1 MPALRKTNVWD
12 FVFFVDPQVAK
23 HFIIV
28 IIEGHAIFPFFGDSW
43 IKLPDVRPEKKQ
55 TAFYGF

>member
-1 MPALRKTNVWD
+1 MPALSKTNVRD
-12 FVFFVDPQVAK
+12 FVLFMDPQVAK

-43 IKLPDVRPEKKQ
+43 IKLHDVRPEKKQ
-55 TAFYGF
+55 TAFYRF